1 MSNPNPPAA
10 AAPARPLLFWIGAV
24 AVILYG
30 FFLWGN
36 FSNVAAGADSSGYLN
51 SARLLA
57 SGQLAA
63 EMRAP
68 PEFGPPAGLRR
79 QQFQPH
85 GFAPF
90 AGNPKLSPTYA
101 VGLPLH
107 LALAGK
113 LFGWSLAP
121 FLIGVGGALA
131 GLVLLY
137 GIARQL
143 ELEPWL
149 AFAGAVM
156 FAAYPVV
163 IFSSLTPISDT
174 LATTWC
180 LAAIFAALQAKKN
193 STWAIACGAAVAIAV
208 LVRATN
214 LLILPAVITLVGFN
228 PRRLALAALGGAP
241 GAVWLGYYDHA
252 LYGSALRTG
261 YVDITEAFAWKY
273 GAPTA
278 LHFLQWLALLLPA
291 VLLAL
296 PVAAALRR
304 TQSAR
309 TLGALALWF
318 TPFAALYSF
327 YEISHEVWWCL
338 RFILPGTPALIL
350 AALLGVETL
359 VHSRAARV
367 RAAVAL
373 MLWGAAL
380 SWFWTKKFHLLLTK
394 TYEQAYADA
403 AHAAR
408 AEFPANALVVVGIH
422 SGALYYYTAF
432 PILRWEF
439 VSTQEFAR
447 FHRLTTQAGR
457 SICAVLHE
465 TEERSAL
472 QERCPGNWRKI
483 GSRGNFSLWRL
494 DPTAESPITTK

>member
-10 AAPARPLLFWIGAV
+10 AAPARPLLFWVGAIALV
-24 AVILYG
+24 LYG
-30 FFLWGN
+30 AFLWRN
-36 FSNVAAGADSSGYLN
+36 FSNVAGGADSSGYLN

-57 SGQLAA
+57 GGQLAA

-68 PEFGPPAGLRR
+68 PEFGPQAGLLR

-85 GFAPF
+85 GFVPF
-90 AGNPKLSPTYA
+90 EGNPRLSPTYA

-131 GLVLLY
+131 GLALIY

-149 AFAGAVM
+149 AFAGAAM

-163 IFSSLTPISDT
+163 IFTSLTPISDT

-180 LAAIFAALQAKKN
+180 LAAIFAALHTKKN
-193 STWAIACGAAVAIAV
+193 PAWAIACGAAVAMAV

-214 LLILPAVITLVGFN
+214 LLIVPAVIALLGLN
-228 PRRLALAALGGAP
+228 LRRLAWAAIGGAP
-241 GAVWLGYYDHA
+241 GAVWLGYYNHA

-291 VLLAL
+291 VVLAL

-304 TQSAR
+304 ARPVR

-318 TPFAALYSF
+318 TPFAVLYSF

-338 RFILPGTPALIL
+338 RFILPATPALIL

-359 VHSRAARV
+359 LRSRAARTS
-367 RAAVAL
+367 AAVAL
-373 MLWGAAL
+373 MLWGAGL
-380 SWFWTKKFHLLLTK
+380 GWFWTKKFHLLLTK
-394 TYEQAYADA
+394 SYEQAYAA
-403 AHAAR
+403 AANAAR
-408 AEFPANALVVVGIH
+408 SEFPDNALVVAGIH
-422 SGALYYYTAF
+422 SGALYYYTLF

-439 VSTQEFAR
+439 VSTQEFSR
-447 FHRLTTQAGR
+447 FQSLTAQAGR
-457 SICAVLHE
+457 PICAVLHE
-465 TEERSAL
+465 TEERGAL
-472 QERCPGNWRKI
+472 QEHCPGNWRQI
-483 GSRGNFSLWRL
+483 GSRNHFSLWRL
-494 DPTAESPITTK
+494 EPAVPLALTK